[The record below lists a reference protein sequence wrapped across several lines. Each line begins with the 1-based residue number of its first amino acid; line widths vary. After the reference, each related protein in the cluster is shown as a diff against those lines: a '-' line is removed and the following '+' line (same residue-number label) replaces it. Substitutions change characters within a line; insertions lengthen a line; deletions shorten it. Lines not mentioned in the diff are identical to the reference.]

1 MEGGMTKAFGL
12 SQFLSMKQ
20 KRGIDLV
27 NQTLPS
33 VQLHRLTSKA
43 TDPFEQVLLKI
54 VLSNLCASLGFE
66 WFT

>member
-1 MEGGMTKAFGL
+1 MEGGMSKAFGL

-33 VQLHRLTSKA
+33 VKLHSLTSKA
-43 TDPFEQVLLKI
+43 IDPFEQVLFKNCI
-54 VLSNLCASLGFE
+54 E
-66 WFT
+66 